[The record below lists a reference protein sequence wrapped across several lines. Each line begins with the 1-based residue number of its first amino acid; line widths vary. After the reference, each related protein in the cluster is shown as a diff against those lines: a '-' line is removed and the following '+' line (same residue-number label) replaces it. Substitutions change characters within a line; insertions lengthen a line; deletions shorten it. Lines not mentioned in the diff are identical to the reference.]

1 MQGKAVARRLGEIH
15 SIAIGVNPESAIS
28 ELRKF
33 RLEVESSKLDTDTLA
48 QFEQRIVEMEMS
60 IFMSSPNCAGDL
72 IKALVRMVESIETED
87 IRKIETI
94 SLGLG
99 QLFKDTQSSR

>member
-1 MQGKAVARRLGEIH
+1 MKGKAVARRLDDIH
-15 SIAIGVNPESAIS
+15 NIAIRGDSDVAIS

-33 RLEVESSKLDTDTLA
+33 RLEVKTGGLDTYILA
-48 QFEQRIVEMEMS
+48 QFEQRIDEMEVY

-72 IKALVRMVESIETED
+72 IKALVRMVESIKTED
-87 IRKIETI
+87 TRKIETI

-99 QLFKDTQSSR
+99 HLQRIVRTD